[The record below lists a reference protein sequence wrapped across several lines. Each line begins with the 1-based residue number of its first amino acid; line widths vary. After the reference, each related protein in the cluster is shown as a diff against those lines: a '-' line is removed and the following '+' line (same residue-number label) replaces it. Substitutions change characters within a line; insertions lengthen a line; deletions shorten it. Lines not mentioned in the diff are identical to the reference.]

1 MIMTETMI
9 YWITRLDGIRGFCC
23 GIQTIAVLFAV
34 LGIIAAIVALCIS
47 IAAEEEGSDDDARI
61 ASSICKIACKVWIPA
76 FCIAIVCSLARTF
89 TPTTK
94 EMIAIK
100 VIPQM
105 ASVDNVEKIKDVSKD
120 MLGITAEWLKDMRKK
135 YVAEHDK

>member
-1 MIMTETMI
+1 MTESMI
-9 YWITRLDGIRGFCC
+9 YWITRLDSIHEFCF
-23 GIQTIAVLFAV
+23 GIQTIAVISTV
-34 LGIIAAIVALCIS
+34 IGAIVAFVAVCIKVS
-47 IAAEEEGSDDDARI
+47 SEAEESDDDARF

-100 VIPQM
+100 VIPQIT
-105 ASVDNVEKIKDVSKD
+105 SVDNVDKIKDVSKD
-120 MLGITAEWLKDMRKK
+120 MLDVTVDWLKDMQKK
-135 YVAEHDK
+135 YVNGQDK

>member
-1 MIMTETMI
+1 MTETMI
-9 YWITRLDGIRGFCC
+9 YWITRLDGIRGFCF
-23 GIQTIAVLFAV
+23 GIQRFAVLFTI
-34 LGIIAAIVALCIS
+34 LGVIAALVSTCIS
-47 IAAEEEGSDDDARI
+47 ASAEAEGSDDEARV

-105 ASVDNVEKIKDVSKD
+105 ASVNNVEKIKDISKD
-120 MLGITAEWLKDMRKK
+120 MLDITAEWLKDMRKK
-135 YVAEHDK
+135 YVTEHDK

>member
-1 MIMTETMI
+1 MTESMI
-9 YWITRLDGIRGFCC
+9 YWITRLDGIRGLCF
-23 GIQTIAVLFAV
+23 GIQTFAVLFAI

-47 IAAEEEGSDDDARI
+47 VTAEEEGSDDDARI
-61 ASSICKIACKVWIPA
+61 ASSICKFACKVWIPA
-76 FCIAIVCSLARTF
+76 FCIAMVCSLARTF

-105 ASVDNVEKIKDVSKD
+105 ASVDNVEKIKDISKD
-120 MLGITAEWLKDMRKK
+120 MLDVTAEWFKDIRKK
-135 YVAEHDK
+135 YVTEHDK

>member
-1 MIMTETMI
+1 MTESMI
-9 YWITRLDGIRGFCC
+9 YWITRLDGIHGLFY
-23 GIQTIAVLFAV
+23 GIQTFAV
-34 LGIIAAIVALCIS
+34 VFTILGIVAAIAATCIS
-47 IAAEEEGSDDDARI
+47 VAAKEDGLDDDARV

-100 VIPQM
+100 VIPQIT
-105 ASVDNVEKIKDVSKD
+105 SVDNVDKIKDVSKD
-120 MLGITAEWLKDMRKK
+120 MLDVTVDWIKDMHKK
-135 YVAEHDK
+135 YVNGQDK

>member
-1 MIMTETMI
+1 MTETMI
-9 YWITRLDGIRGFCC
+9 YWITRLDGIRGFCF
-23 GIQTIAVLFAV
+23 GIQTFAVLFTI
-34 LGIIAAIVALCIS
+34 LGVIAALVSTCIS
-47 IAAEEEGSDDDARI
+47 ASAEAEGSDDEARV

-105 ASVDNVEKIKDVSKD
+105 ASVNNVEKIKDISKD
-120 MLGITAEWLKDMRKK
+120 MLDITAEWLKDMRKK
-135 YVAEHDK
+135 YVTEHDK

>member
-1 MIMTETMI
+1 MTESMI
-9 YWITRLDGIRGFCC
+9 YWITRLDGIRGFCF
-23 GIQTIAVLFAV
+23 GIQTFAVLFAI

-47 IAAEEEGSDDDARI
+47 VTAEEEGSDDDARI
-61 ASSICKIACKVWIPA
+61 ANSICKFACKVWIPA
-76 FCIAIVCSLARTF
+76 FCIAMACSLARTF

-100 VIPQM
+100 VIPQITN
-105 ASVDNVEKIKDVSKD
+105 VDNVEKIKDVSKD
-120 MLGITAEWLKDMRKK
+120 MLDVTVDWLKDMRKK

>member
-1 MIMTETMI
+1 MTESMI
-9 YWITRLDGIRGFCC
+9 YWITRLDGIRGLCF
-23 GIQTIAVLFAV
+23 GIQTFAVLFAI

-47 IAAEEEGSDDDARI
+47 VTAEEEGSDDDARI
-61 ASSICKIACKVWIPA
+61 ASGICKIACKVWIPA

-100 VIPQM
+100 VIPQI
-105 ASVDNVEKIKDVSKD
+105 ASTENVDKIKGISKD
-120 MLGITAEWLKDMRKK
+120 MLDITAEWLKDMRKK
-135 YVAEHDK
+135 YVTEHDK

>member
-1 MIMTETMI
+1 MTESMV
-9 YWITRLDGIRGFCC
+9 YWITRLDGIRGFCF
-23 GIQTIAVLFAV
+23 GIQTFAVLFAI

-47 IAAEEEGSDDDARI
+47 VTAEEEGSDDDARI
-61 ASSICKIACKVWIPA
+61 ANSICKFACKVWIPA
-76 FCIAIVCSLARTF
+76 FCIAMACSLARTF

-100 VIPQM
+100 VIPQITN
-105 ASVDNVEKIKDVSKD
+105 VDNVEKIKDVSKD
-120 MLGITAEWLKDMRKK
+120 MLDITAEWLKDMRKK